1 MASGQTPRCLT
12 ACCPTIRAANISF
25 MAKLVCP
32 PLIVIARVG
41 RIALHK
47 LVQNSSRDALADRK
61 FIKPL
66 QRDCCWPNKRS
77 QAAFSDCTSF
87 KVPLLTNPCPN
98 MLNCKKNNPKLYRH
112 IFAPLLTTNESDTFS
127 SRAGGSSATSLPI
140 SEYLSPQYFIK
151 ASNFQ
156 SVSECEWC
164 VFFLSL
170 TIRVEED

>member
-98 MLNCKKNNPKLYRH
+98 MLNH

-127 SRAGGSSATSLPI
+127 SRAGGSSCQSATSLPI
-140 SEYLSPQYFIK
+140 SEYLCTQYFIK

-164 VFFLSL
+164 VFLLSL